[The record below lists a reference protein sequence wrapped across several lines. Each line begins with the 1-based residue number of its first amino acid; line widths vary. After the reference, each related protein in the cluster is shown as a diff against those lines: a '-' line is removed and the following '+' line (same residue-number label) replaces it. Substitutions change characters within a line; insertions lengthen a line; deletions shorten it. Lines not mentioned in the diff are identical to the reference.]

1 MSNIYWFKHLLHKI
15 SLPFFPLCDNDLNI
29 MSFGLLVEQDVTC
42 GSKELIK
49 CSPSGT
55 HFIR

>member
-1 MSNIYWFKHLLHKI
+1 MLNIYRFKLLLHKN
-15 SLPFFPLCDNDLNI
+15 SLPFFPLCDNNLNI

-42 GSKELIK
+42 GSEELIK